1 MVQKQ
6 EILTVRV
13 KLDICEY
20 FIEYKTVTDIKN
32 YFKSKGY
39 PYIRLT
45 TFDNYDGRGYGNR
58 ISVDDLT
65 QSDIEWVNE
74 PNEYGS
80 KYLQGQRG

>member
-74 PNEYGS
+74 SIEYGS

>member
-1 MVQKQ
+1 MVQEQ
-6 EILTVRV
+6 EILTIRI

-20 FIEYKTVTDIKN
+20 FIEYKTLNDIKN

-65 QSDIEWVNE
+65 KSDIEWVNE
-74 PNEYGS
+74 SVEYGS